1 MYKDLLNFNKK
12 IENKKNII
20 EVWVK
25 WESNDADY
33 IDKRM
38 EYSPEAL
45 FNNKKLIYCLAYAV
59 LPANFKGHDC
69 HDYKFCQ
76 NIPENTDIEDI
87 ADILDDSGFMCYS
100 DSGPMCYSDWGPCHS
115 LEELEMTYYNEN
127 GEAFKVNF
135 DKIHNKWKN
144 MTYQE
149 ICDEINNI
157 K

>member
-20 EVWVK
+20 EVWVE
-25 WESNDADY
+25 WDSNDGDY
-33 IDKRM
+33 IGKRM
-38 EYSPEAL
+38 TYNPKWL
-45 FNNKKLIYCLAYAV
+45 FNNKKLIYCLAYTV
-59 LPANFKGHDC
+59 LSPDFKGYNCLNHR
-69 HDYKFCQ
+69 FCYH
-76 NIPENTDIEDI
+76 IPDNTDIKGLEDI
-87 ADILDDSGFMCYS
+87 LSNSDFMCYN
-100 DSGPMCYSDWGPCHS
+100 DWGGPCHS
-115 LEELEMTYYNEN
+115 LTELEMTYYDEN
-127 GEAFKVNF
+127 GEAFEVNF